1 MECSAE
7 GRRKWFGETALVLF
21 IVGHSCGGC
30 KSWHCE
36 VPQDMSMMAPANR
49 KNHPIYFLFSQGG
62 WPDGKGKRAR
72 NQESRESRGESH
84 ENNDT
89 RLGLGRRFTATW
101 NSLLQ
106 RRELNY

>member
-7 GRRKWFGETALVLF
+7 GRRKWFGETAIVLF

-49 KNHPIYFLFSQGG
+49 KNHPVYFRFSKGNGLMGREKGQEIKKVEKVTKTMT
-62 WPDGKGKRAR
+62 PD
-72 NQESRESRGESH
+72 
-84 ENNDT
+84 
-89 RLGLGRRFTATW
+89 W
-101 NSLLQ
+101 V
-106 RRELNY
+106 

>member
-36 VPQDMSMMAPANR
+36 VPQDMSMMASANR
-49 KNHPIYFLFSQGG
+49 KNHPIYFRFSQEGNG
-62 WPDGKGKRAR
+62 LMGREKGQEIKKVEEKVTKTMTPD
-72 NQESRESRGESH
+72 
-84 ENNDT
+84 
-89 RLGLGRRFTATW
+89 W
-101 NSLLQ
+101 V
-106 RRELNY
+106 